1 MKRCL
6 IFQSSLKAI
15 WKNERRRTLFSYGG
29 TATGVEEVVEIVD
42 KESTMKKIQKRI
54 ILIVLAVIV
63 LIAATALVYVFPML
77 SMNPMENGK
86 ILDTGIYAI
95 KNNSNNLFFIESDD
109 GYIVVDAGSDA
120 DKVAQTLNQVSIDA
134 LDVKYVL
141 LTHSDYDHVAS
152 LNLFSNAQIF
162 ISEDE
167 LQMVN
172 GQSKRNAF
180 SSNTLPDGI
189 DKEGLTLL
197 ADGQELKLG
206 EHTVECIKTPGH
218 TPGSMVYLLD
228 GQYLFTGDAFK
239 VSDNTI
245 DVHPFTMDEEISK
258 ESILQLDSV
267 LNRSQLVL
275 TAHYGY
281 YQADTIK

>member
-1 MKRCL
+1 
-6 IFQSSLKAI
+6 
-15 WKNERRRTLFSYGG
+15 
-29 TATGVEEVVEIVD
+29 
-42 KESTMKKIQKRI
+42 MKKIQKRI
-54 ILIVLAVIV
+54 MLIILAVIV

-77 SMNPMENGK
+77 SMNPMETGE
-86 ILDTGIYAI
+86 ISDTGIYAI

-109 GYIVVDAGSDA
+109 GYIVIDAGSDA
-120 DKVAQTLNQVSIDA
+120 DKVAQTLNQVSVDA

-152 LNLFSNAQIF
+152 LNLFPNAQIF

-206 EHTVECIKTPGH
+206 EHTVECIKAPGH
-218 TPGSMVYLLD
+218 TLGSMVYLFD

-245 DVHPFTMDEEISK
+245 DVHPFTMDKEISK
-258 ESILQLDSV
+258 QSILQLNSV
-267 LNRSQLVL
+267 LNRSQLVF

-281 YQADTIK
+281 YQTDTIKRISD

>member
-1 MKRCL
+1 
-6 IFQSSLKAI
+6 
-15 WKNERRRTLFSYGG
+15 
-29 TATGVEEVVEIVD
+29 
-42 KESTMKKIQKRI
+42 MKKIQKRI
-54 ILIVLAVIV
+54 MLIVLAVIV
-63 LIAATALVYVFPML
+63 LIAATVLVYVFPML
-77 SMNPMENGK
+77 SMNPMETGK

-95 KNNSNNLFFIESDD
+95 KNNSNNLFLIESDD

-281 YQADTIK
+281 YQADTIR